1 MICISLLLRRTL
13 FLPHLARSVPDVE
26 GHHIFFS
33 GLFAIT
39 SILQTQQER
48 PSEGHV
54 EYEVREKNPI

>member
-1 MICISLLLRRTL
+1 MV
-13 FLPHLARSVPDVE
+13 FPHLTRSVPDVE
-26 GHHIFFS
+26 GHQIFFS

-54 EYEVREKNPI
+54 EYEVREKKTI

>member
-1 MICISLLLRRTL
+1 MV
-13 FLPHLARSVPDVE
+13 LPHLTRSVPDVE
-26 GHHIFFS
+26 GHQIFFS